1 MITPNQT
8 ITVSTLYTYPCPG
21 TGGHTEYARI
31 WNSSLDV
38 NATWKGYQGNWYTI
52 SFNESFTLVKD
63 ETYNYT
69 LHTGSYPQIHH
80 TNALPTTNGWIN
92 CSEFVDA
99 NGRVYYDWIPAIK
112 LYF

>member
-1 MITPNQT
+1 MKTKLKGKSNKMLDKSNWNVT
-8 ITVSTLYTYPCPG
+8 AKWSGYTG
-21 TGGHTEYARI
+21 DWH
-31 WNSSLDV
+31 N
-38 NATWKGYQGNWYTI
+38 I

-69 LHTGSYPQIHH
+69 IRTGSYPQIHH
-80 TNALPTTNGWIN
+80 TNALPTANGWIN

-99 NGRVYYDWIPAIK
+99 NGRVYYDWISAIK